1 MNYKELE
8 KILKNK
14 VICVYLYI
22 IKVLLNFKLL
32 YLKKDFRFFYIFI
45 I

>member
-14 VICVYLYI
+14 VICVYVNI
-22 IKVLLNFKLL
+22 INVLLNFN
-32 YLKKDFRFFYIFI
+32 YCI
-45 I
+45 